1 MRVAGQL
8 TGSIAQCDRTHLK
21 FIVIRMNKNKKY
33 DNKILILFA
42 HPALQKSRVNR
53 QLISRVRDLGGITFH
68 DLYETY
74 PDFHIHVGKEQALLQ
89 ENDII
94 VFQHPLFWFSMPAL
108 LKEWQDLV
116 LQHKWAYGKEGVAL
130 KRKKLL
136 SAVSTGGRESLFRK
150 EGFNRFTIKEFL
162 APIDQLAYLC
172 GMEYLPP
179 FVVHGTHTLTES
191 EIAGH
196 AEDYR
201 LVLTALRDNRID
213 LEAARKFPRL
223 NSQLDEIILK

>member
-53 QLISRVRDLGGITFH
+53 QLISRVRDLEGITFH

>member
-201 LVLTALRDNRID
+201 MVLTALRDNRID

>member
-1 MRVAGQL
+1 MTVNEQKEYA
-8 TGSIAQCDRTHLK
+8 
-21 FIVIRMNKNKKY
+21 
-33 DNKILILFA
+33 NKILILFA
-42 HPALQKSRVNR
+42 HPALQKSRVNK
-53 QLISRVRDLGGITFH
+53 QLIGSIRDLGGIAFH
-68 DLYETY
+68 DLYEAY
-74 PDFHIHVGKEQALLQ
+74 PDFHIHVRKEQALLE

-94 VFQHPLFWFSMPAL
+94 VFQHPLFWFGMPAL

-116 LQHKWAYGKEGVAL
+116 LEHKWAYGKEGVAL
-130 KRKKLL
+130 RGKKLL

-150 EGFNRFTIKEFL
+150 EGFNRFTMKEFL

-179 FVVHGTHTLTES
+179 FVVHGTHGLTDA

-201 LVLTALRDNRID
+201 TLLTALRDNRVD

-223 NSQLDEIILK
+223 NARIEEIILK